1 MKKFMDK
8 DFLLETETAKVLYHD
23 HAAKMPIC
31 DFHNHLNVQEIYE
44 DKVFN
49 DIGEIWLG
57 GDHYKWRALRT
68 NGIQEEYVTG
78 KEVSFQ
84 EKFSKWAETIP
95 YTFGNPLYHWTHLE
109 LQRYFEEP
117 LSPKTEKEIY
127 EKCNQMLNTKEFS
140 VRNLLRM
147 MNITVLC
154 STDDPADDLRYH
166 KALKEDG
173 FEIQVLPTFRPDKA
187 LGIDKADFAE
197 YIAKL
202 SEVVGYEIDSIET
215 LKKALEE
222 RINYFAE
229 VGCRVSDHG
238 LDENLYIKA
247 SEEEVDAIFKKALA
261 GEKLTAEEI
270 KKFKGNVLVF
280 LGSHYHKRNWTMQ
293 LHIGAVRNNSTR
305 MFEKLGPDAGFDSID
320 DICYA
325 KELSALL
332 NAMDYNAEL
341 PKTILYCLNAKD
353 NEMLASM
360 AGNFQDGS
368 CKGKVQFGAAWWFL
382 DQKRGMEA
390 QLDVLSQIGLIDA
403 ADCEASGAH
412 SALAYEMLTDSRS
425 FLSFPRHEY
434 FRRIL
439 CNYIG
444 NLVENGEYPADME
457 FLGQM
462 VENICYNNA
471 MEYFGF

>member
-109 LQRYFEEP
+109 LQRYFGIEEP

-202 SEVVGYEIDSIET
+202 SEVVGYEIYSIET

-390 QLDVLSQIGLIDA
+390 QLDVLSQIGLL
-403 ADCEASGAH
+403 
-412 SALAYEMLTDSRS
+412 SAFVGMLTDSRS

>member
-78 KEVSFQ
+78 KKVSFQ

-109 LQRYFEEP
+109 LQRYFGIEEP

-202 SEVVGYEIDSIET
+202 S
-215 LKKALEE
+215 
-222 RINYFAE
+222 E

-390 QLDVLSQIGLIDA
+390 QLDVLSQIGLL
-403 ADCEASGAH
+403 
-412 SALAYEMLTDSRS
+412 SAFVGMLTDSRS

>member
-1 MKKFMDK
+1 
-8 DFLLETETAKVLYHD
+8 
-23 HAAKMPIC
+23 
-31 DFHNHLNVQEIYE
+31 
-44 DKVFN
+44 
-49 DIGEIWLG
+49 
-57 GDHYKWRALRT
+57 
-68 NGIQEEYVTG
+68 
-78 KEVSFQ
+78 
-84 EKFSKWAETIP
+84 
-95 YTFGNPLYHWTHLE
+95 
-109 LQRYFEEP
+109 
-117 LSPKTEKEIY
+117 
-127 EKCNQMLNTKEFS
+127 
-140 VRNLLRM
+140 

-187 LGIDKADFAE
+187 LGIDKADLQN
-197 YIAKL
+197 ILQL

-390 QLDVLSQIGLIDA
+390 QLDVLSQIGLL
-403 ADCEASGAH
+403 
-412 SALAYEMLTDSRS
+412 SAFVGMLTDSRS

>member
-1 MKKFMDK
+1 MTAMKSFMDEE
-8 DFLLETETAKVLYHD
+8 FLLSTEAARKLYHEY
-23 HAAKMPIC
+23 AEIMPIIDYHC
-31 DFHNHLNVQEIYE
+31 HLSPQEIYE
-44 DKVFN
+44 NRKYEN
-49 DIGEIWLG
+49 ITQAWLG
-57 GDHYKWRALRT
+57 GDHYKWRLMRA
-68 NGIQEEYVTG
+68 NGVEEKYITG
-78 KEVSFQ
+78 DASDR
-84 EKFSKWAETIP
+84 EKFQKWAKTLEKAI
-95 YTFGNPLYHWTHLE
+95 GNPLYHWTHLE
-109 LQRYFEEP
+109 LQRYFGIEEP

-390 QLDVLSQIGLIDA
+390 QLDVLSQIGLL
-403 ADCEASGAH
+403 
-412 SALAYEMLTDSRS
+412 SAFVGMLTDSRS

>member
-68 NGIQEEYVTG
+68 NGIKEEYVTG

-109 LQRYFEEP
+109 LQRYFGIEEP

-247 SEEEVDAIFKKALA
+247 SEEVDAIFKKALA

-390 QLDVLSQIGLIDA
+390 QLDVLSQIGLL
-403 ADCEASGAH
+403 
-412 SALAYEMLTDSRS
+412 SAFVGMLTDSRS